1 MDLRPEESGEEVIL
15 MVAIAFSI
23 VSGNACLFLIYALV
37 RFHQEL
43 RRLRPQR
50 PALSPTAAARRIE
63 RKVSA
68 RLPSCVVAE
77 DPAQLEV
84 QARRQVLVSGVL
96 GFLGFAAP
104 FIFILLLNSSIF
116 RR

>member
-1 MDLRPEESGEEVIL
+1 

-23 VSGNACLFLIYALV
+23 VSGSACLFLTYALV

-50 PALSPTAAARRIE
+50 SALGSTAAARRIE

-104 FIFILLLNSSIF
+104 FIFILLLNSFIF

>member
-1 MDLRPEESGEEVIL
+1 

-23 VSGNACLFLIYALV
+23 VSGSACLFLTYALV

-43 RRLRPQR
+43 RRLRPR
-50 PALSPTAAARRIE
+50 RSALGSTAVARRIE

-68 RLPSCVVAE
+68 PLPSCVVAE
-77 DPAQLEV
+77 DPTQLGAL
-84 QARRQVLVSGVL
+84 ARREVLVTGIL
-96 GFLGFAAP
+96 GFLGLAAP
-104 FIFILLLNSSIF
+104 FIVILLLNSSIF